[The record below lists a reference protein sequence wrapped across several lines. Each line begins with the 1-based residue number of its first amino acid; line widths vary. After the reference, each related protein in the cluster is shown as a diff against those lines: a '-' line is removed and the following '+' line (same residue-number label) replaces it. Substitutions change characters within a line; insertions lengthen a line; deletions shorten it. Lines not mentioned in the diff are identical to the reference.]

1 MKRIFFLLAIAM
13 LALFSVAC
21 ASNTNNANSSTSATT
36 SNAQQAAPSSPLTGK
51 KILVAYFSA
60 TNNTK
65 RVAEEIAQATGADIY
80 RIEAAQSYSA
90 NPYDDTDRIQKEAYE
105 NLRPEVKAPLPASEM
120 AKYDVIFVGSPIW
133 WHQHAMV
140 VCTFLESYDLSGK
153 TVVPFFTYGARSYLN
168 ESMQRIYKSTPNSV
182 HVPASLPKDIEPDNI
197 QQPQNDDDGIIMPAD
212 VDNIDTWLKA
222 LQLK

>member
-1 MKRIFFLLAIAM
+1 MKRIFLLLAIAM

-21 ASNTNNANSSTSATT
+21 ANNANNNSAKPVATQNEAVGKT
-36 SNAQQAAPSSPLTGK
+36 GPLTGK

-60 TNNTK
+60 INNTK
-65 RVAEEIAQATGADIY
+65 KVAEELAKATGADIY
-80 RIEAAQSYSA
+80 RIEAAESYSA
-90 NPYDDTDRIQKEAYE
+90 NPYDDKDRIQKEAYE
-105 NLRPEVKAPLPASEM
+105 NLRPAVKNPLPAGEM
-120 AKYDVIFVGSPIW
+120 AKYDIIFVGSPIW
-133 WHQHAMV
+133 WHQPAMV

-153 TVVPFFTYGARSYLN
+153 TVVPFFTYGARRYLN

-182 HVPASLPKDIEPDNI
+182 HVPANLPKDIEPNNI

-212 VDNIDTWLKA
+212 VDNIDIWLKA

>member
-1 MKRIFFLLAIAM
+1 MKCIFLLLAIAM
-13 LALFSVAC
+13 LALLSVAC
-21 ASNTNNANSSTSATT
+21 ANDTTINITKQAPQTAAKTTYTNSLA
-36 SNAQQAAPSSPLTGK
+36 GK

-65 RVAEEIAQATGADIY
+65 RVAEEIAQATRADIY
-80 RIEAAQSYSA
+80 RIEVAQSYSA
-90 NPYDDTDRIQKEAYE
+90 NPYDDKDRIQKEAYE

-133 WHQHAMV
+133 WHQPAMV
-140 VCTFLESYDLSGK
+140 VCTFLEGYDLSGK
-153 TVVPFFTYGARSYLN
+153 TIVPIFTYGARSYLN

-197 QQPQNDDDGIIMPAD
+197 QQSQNDDDGIIMPAD
-212 VDNIDTWLKA
+212 VGNIDAWLKV

>member
-1 MKRIFFLLAIAM
+1 MKRIFFLLALAM

-21 ASNTNNANSSTSATT
+21 ASNTNNTAPAKTSNTTT
-36 SNAQQAAPSSPLTGK
+36 SVGTPTLAGK

-65 RVAEEIAQATGADIY
+65 KVAEELAKATGADLY

-90 NPYDDTDRIQKEAYE
+90 NPYDDKDRIQKEAYE
-105 NLRPEVKAPLPASEM
+105 NLRPEVKVPLPKSEM

-133 WHQHAMV
+133 WHQPAMV
-140 VCTFLESYDLSGK
+140 VCTFLEGYDLSGK

-168 ESMQRIYKSTPNSV
+168 ESMQRIYKSTPDSI
-182 HVPASLPKDIEPDNI
+182 HVPANLPKDVDPDNI

-212 VDNIDTWLKA
+212 VNNIDAWLKA

>member
-1 MKRIFFLLAIAM
+1 MKRIFFLLALAM

-21 ASNTNNANSSTSATT
+21 ASNANSSAPATDNKPTTSAAATP
-36 SNAQQAAPSSPLTGK
+36 NALAGK

-65 RVAEEIAQATGADIY
+65 QVAEEIAKATGADLY
-80 RIEAAQSYSA
+80 RIEAAQAYA
-90 NPYDDTDRIQKEAYE
+90 NNPYDSSDRIKQEAYE
-105 NLRPEVKAPLPASEM
+105 NLRPAVKNPLPINEI

-133 WHQHAMV
+133 WHQPAMV
-140 VCTFLESYDLSGK
+140 VCTFLEGYDLSGK

-182 HVPASLPKDIEPDNI
+182 HVPATLPQDIDPDNI
-197 QQPQNDDDGIIMPAD
+197 QQAQNDDDGIIMPAD
-212 VDNIDTWLKA
+212 VDNIDAWLQA
-222 LQLK
+222 LQLR